1 MNSRFAQPTVSSRKH
16 ERHFAPEHEFP
27 HTYPVLTDPLTGR
40 TDGIL
45 RRCLETDTCPKVFNV
60 DGGNEYWNKS
70 SSLNH
75 TDANGNDLDIDTL
88 SPNVRIYSIAGI
100 EHNTTFDQE
109 VPELLAECQQ
119 MTNPLYNGPIFRA
132 LLVNMDRWVSNGTE
146 PPASIVPRN
155 GDGTLVP
162 SEAVNYP
169 TIPAHHYAG
178 WPALPAFTYT
188 PDTMFRNYPLDFSVV
203 PYRKLPGKEYTVLV
217 SQVDADGNDIAGIRL
232 PELTVPLGTHL
243 GWSVLKPNAGF
254 PDSCGQHGS
263 FIPFAKTRTERLAAG
278 DPRPSLEERYG
289 DARKYV
295 EQMEAAASDLMDKG
309 LLLEEDRARIVS
321 RAKAYGFT
329 FWQAPPR

>member
-1 MNSRFAQPTVSSRKH
+1 
-16 ERHFAPEHEFP
+16 
-27 HTYPVLTDPLTGR
+27 
-40 TDGIL
+40 
-45 RRCLETDTCPKVFNV
+45 
-60 DGGNEYWNKS
+60 
-70 SSLNH
+70 
-75 TDANGNDLDIDTL
+75 
-88 SPNVRIYSIAGI
+88 
-100 EHNTTFDQE
+100 
-109 VPELLAECQQ
+109 
-119 MTNPLYNGPIFRA
+119 
-132 LLVNMDRWVSNGTE
+132 
-146 PPASIVPRN
+146 
-155 GDGTLVP
+155 
-162 SEAVNYP
+162 
-169 TIPAHHYAG
+169 
-178 WPALPAFTYT
+178 
-188 PDTMFRNYPLDFSVV
+188 MFRNYPLDFSVV

-309 LLLEEDRARIVS
+309 LLLEEDRARIVY